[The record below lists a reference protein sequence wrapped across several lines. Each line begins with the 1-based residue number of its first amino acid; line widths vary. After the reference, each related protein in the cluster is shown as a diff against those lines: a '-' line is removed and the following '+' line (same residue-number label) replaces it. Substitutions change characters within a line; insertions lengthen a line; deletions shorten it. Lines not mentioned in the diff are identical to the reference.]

1 MKTLIVYSS
10 KYGTTEKCAQRIQ
23 DQLGEDCDLVNL
35 LDKQTLDLATYDT
48 IMLGS
53 SIYAGKMRPDVV
65 KFVSDQ
71 ESVLRNKSFGVFL
84 CCKDEG
90 AEALKYIED
99 NLPQWAWDQAFLKTS
114 LGHEV
119 NLDKMNFFERG
130 LFKFIFKVKESY
142 SKINDESLNQAVE
155 AIKKLDEK

>member
-23 DQLGEDCDLVNL
+23 NQLGEGCDLVNL
-35 LDKQTLDLATYDT
+35 SDKQTTDLSAYDT

-71 ESVLRNKSFGVFL
+71 ENVLRDKSFGVFL

-90 AEALKYIED
+90 AEALRYIED

-142 SKINDESLNQAVE
+142 SK
-155 AIKKLDEK
+155 LDEANIEKLIETILENE